1 MGIFGLV
8 KDVILLPVDVALDA
22 TLITPASRIVSES
35 SKDTPFGTID
45 RLAPRHKSKI
55 ISKTIINDLIRF
67 RRENEPTLED
77 VKKFFGVVE
86 AFIEKSGS
94 INEVAAVSKAAKGLK
109 QQAELRLVYFGD
121 GGNIQTG
128 KQYRLLMPKSCRV
141 S

>member
-1 MGIFGLV
+1 MKTYEERIEIYQGVIPEFRFLV
-8 KDVILLPVDVALDA
+8 FVKYEGSFILSGKK
-22 TLITPASRIVSES
+22 IR
-35 SKDTPFGTID
+35 D

-67 RRENEPTLED
+67 RRENEPSLED